1 MMKKRMQT
9 IQGSQD
15 LSHDM
20 KVSSLGFVFASYT
33 YGLGSGE
40 VHNLQTEM
48 RKTKR
53 PQEKH
58 TIVNQKNNNGSL
70 TRQKHF
76 YNIYPTAVKH
86 HWEKM

>member
-1 MMKKRMQT
+1 MEM
-9 IQGSQD
+9 
-15 LSHDM
+15 
-20 KVSSLGFVFASYT
+20 SSLGFVFALYI

-53 PQEKH
+53 PQEMY

-70 TRQKHF
+70 TR
-76 YNIYPTAVKH
+76 
-86 HWEKM
+86 